1 MIKRN
6 VKLLKK
12 EIENLDIYKEYVSL
26 KMQGIAT
33 DEIIKIFN
41 SELQTGKNKII
52 TAGVS
57 KVDVSLS
64 MTDLL
69 SLNQKALKE
78 L

>member
-1 MIKRN
+1 MIARY
-6 VKLLKK
+6 
-12 EIENLDIYKEYVSL
+12 ISL

-41 SELQTGKNKII
+41 SELQVGKNKII
-52 TAGVS
+52 TAGAS

-64 MTDLL
+64 MTDLM